1 MKALLAL
8 RGRDRLSLRHEEV
21 HEMQQF
27 IGCDAHKR
35 FSVFVAVDEQ
45 GRATRPVRVEHN
57 QRQYADFLK
66 QLPAKSEIAI
76 ESTGHWY
83 WLVDE
88 MERAGHHVHLANPME
103 AKKRM
108 GKTNK
113 TDALDAKGLAIL
125 LRNGTLPESWIPPGA
140 LRDQRELLR
149 TRMAL
154 RDLRSSLKHRI
165 HAAVDRYGLHTD
177 SITDL
182 FGIKGREY
190 LASRLAEFPPETAR
204 MVQIQLDALDEL
216 AAHIETIE
224 RRIHAEI
231 TPSVAVQLLRSVPGV
246 GEILAPVIWLEI
258 GDVNRFPRAENLASY
273 AGLVPRVFSS
283 GGHTRL
289 GGISR
294 FVNQYLKWAFVE
306 AANCAVRL
314 KAHRHSHVGC
324 LYQRLLVRRGH
335 GRAVVAVA
343 RHLAEASYWILRK
356 QEAYRAPHKLISSRN
371 G

>member
-1 MKALLAL
+1 
-8 RGRDRLSLRHEEV
+8 
-21 HEMQQF
+21 MQQF

-45 GRATRPVRVEHN
+45 GRASRPVRVEHS
-57 QRQYADFLK
+57 QQHYADFLK
-66 QLPAKSEIAI
+66 QLPQPSEIAI

-83 WLVDE
+83 WLVDA
-88 MERAGHHVHLANPME
+88 MESAGHHVHLANPME

-108 GKTNK
+108 GQTNK

-125 LRNGTLPESWIPPGA
+125 LRNGTLPESWIPPGP

-154 RDLRSSLKHRI
+154 RDLRASLKHRI

-177 SITDL
+177 SISDL
-182 FGIKGREY
+182 FGSKGREY
-190 LASRLAEFPPETAR
+190 LASRLSEFPPETAR
-204 MVQIQLDALDEL
+204 MIDVQLTALDQL
-216 AAHIETIE
+216 AAHIESIE
-224 RRIHAEI
+224 DRIRTEI
-231 TPSVAVQLLRSVPGV
+231 TPSAEVRLLRTVPGV
-246 GEILAPVIWLEI
+246 GEILGPVIGLEI
-258 GDVNRFPRAENLASY
+258 GDVRRFPRAANLASY

-306 AANCAVRL
+306 AANCAVRV
-314 KAHRHSHVGC
+314 KAHRDSHVWC
-324 LYQRLLVRRGH
+324 LYQRLLAKRGH

-356 QEAYRAPHKLISSRN
+356 QEPYRAPQPKRFRPETGKRETRLALLQRTTGGEAS